1 MRTFLHIAN
10 WRSPPTG
17 SIVKPMADMLAW
29 KNALVATDFSDSGKE
44 AVATA
49 VSLVKRSKGT
59 LAVVSVAERPP
70 MFPHSFHERHSED
83 PDELWSRHARS
94 SMRALV
100 KRLRRQLPRTRGF
113 VRVGTP
119 WREIVSLAEELR
131 VEGIVVGSRGL
142 SAIQRLLL
150 GSTAENVVR
159 HAPCPVL
166 VVRNGPLK
174 RIRRVLLPV
183 DWDEGSKAAVRY
195 AVERTGEDVKLHAIH
210 AIGFPRMIE
219 PEFADA
225 LADDA
230 HSSRKLRKFLDR
242 LGAEH
247 VSSKVILGE
256 PAEAILD
263 AAEDV
268 DLVVIATRGRK
279 GAARAVLGSVAEKVV
294 RRAEGPVL
302 VVPPARPRKGGSG
315 KRRSR
320 RAIRGE
326 VAVQSDE

>member
-1 MRTFLHIAN
+1 
-10 WRSPPTG
+10 
-17 SIVKPMADMLAW
+17 MADLVAW
-29 KNALVATDFSDSGKE
+29 KNVLVATDFSDSGKE

-49 VSLVKRSKGT
+49 VSLVKRSKGS

-70 MFPHSFHERHSED
+70 MFPHNYLARHSDD
-83 PDELWSRHARS
+83 PDELWSRQARS
-94 SMRALV
+94 SMKALV
-100 KRLRRQLPRTRGF
+100 KRLRRQFPGTRGF

-119 WREIVSLAEELR
+119 WREIVGLAEELR
-131 VEGIVVGSRGL
+131 VDAIVVGSRGL

-166 VVRNGPLK
+166 VIRDGPLK
-174 RIRRVLLPV
+174 RIRKVLLPV

-195 AVERTGEDVKLHAIH
+195 AVKRAGKDVELQALH
-210 AIGFPRMIE
+210 AIGFPRLIE

-225 LADDA
+225 LSDDA
-230 HSSRKLRKFLDR
+230 QSSRKLRKFLDR
-242 LGAEH
+242 LGAKD
-247 VSSKVILGE
+247 VPSKVVLGE
-256 PAEAILD
+256 PSEAILD
-263 AAEDV
+263 AARDA
-268 DLVVIATRGRK
+268 DLVVIATRGHK

-302 VVPPARPRKGGSG
+302 VVPPTRTRKPVDGT
-315 KRRSR
+315 RRK

-326 VAVQSDE
+326 VAI

>member
-1 MRTFLHIAN
+1 
-10 WRSPPTG
+10 
-17 SIVKPMADMLAW
+17 MAKLVAW
-29 KNALVATDFSDSGKE
+29 KSVLAATDFSDSGKE

-49 VSLVKRSKGT
+49 VALVKRSGGT
-59 LAVVSVAERPP
+59 LAVLSVTERPP

-83 PDELWSRHARS
+83 PDELWSRQART
-94 SMRALV
+94 SMKALV
-100 KRLRRQLPRTRGF
+100 KRLRRQLPETRGF

-119 WREIVSLAEELR
+119 WKEIVELAEELE
-131 VEGIVVGSRGL
+131 VDAIVVGSRGL
-142 SAIQRLLL
+142 SAIRRLLL

-166 VVRNGPLK
+166 VVRDGPLR
-174 RIRRVLLPV
+174 RIRRVLVPV

-195 AVERTGEDVKLHAIH
+195 AVSNAGKDVKLQAIH

-219 PEFADA
+219 AEFADA

-230 HSSRKLRKFLDR
+230 HSSRKLRRFLDR
-242 LGAEH
+242 LGAKD
-247 VSSKVILGE
+247 VPSKVVLGE

-263 AAEDV
+263 AASDY

-279 GAARAVLGSVAEKVV
+279 GAARALLGSVAEKIV

-302 VVPPARPRKGGSG
+302 VVPPTPRRASRKRPS
-315 KRRSR
+315 SR
-320 RAIRGE
+320 RTVRGE
-326 VAVQSDE
+326 VAIQ

>member
-1 MRTFLHIAN
+1 MAN
-10 WRSPPTG
+10 LL
-17 SIVKPMADMLAW
+17 DW
-29 KNALVATDFSDSGKE
+29 KSVLVATDFSDSGKE

-49 VSLVKRSKGT
+49 MSLVKGSKGK

-83 PDELWSRHARS
+83 PDELWSRHART
-94 SMRALV
+94 SMKALV
-100 KRLRRQLPRTRGF
+100 KRLQRQFPATRGF

-119 WREIVSLAEELR
+119 WREIVALAEELR
-131 VEGIVVGSRGL
+131 VDAIVVGSRGL

-159 HAPCPVL
+159 HASCPVL
-166 VVRNGPLK
+166 VVRDGPLK
-174 RIRRVLLPV
+174 RARKVLLPV

-195 AVERTGEDVKLHAIH
+195 AVERAGSDVKLHAIH

-230 HSSRKLRKFLDR
+230 HSSRKLRKFLDG

-263 AAEDV
+263 AAEDF

-279 GAARAVLGSVAEKVV
+279 GAARALLGSVAEKVV
-294 RRAEGPVL
+294 RRAAGPIL
-302 VVPPARPRKGGSG
+302 VIPTTRPRKSPSG
-315 KRRSR
+315 ARRTRS
-320 RAIRGE
+320 IKGE
-326 VAVQSDE
+326 VALNS

>member
-1 MRTFLHIAN
+1 M
-10 WRSPPTG
+10 
-17 SIVKPMADMLAW
+17 PMADFVDW
-29 KNALVATDFSDSGKE
+29 KNVLVATDFSDSGKE

-49 VSLVKRSKGT
+49 VSLVERSKGK

-70 MFPHSFHERHSED
+70 MFPHTFHERHSDD
-83 PDELWSRHARS
+83 PDELWSRQARH
-94 SMRALV
+94 SMAALV
-100 KRLRRQLPRTRGF
+100 KRLRKKLPAVRGF

-119 WREIVSLAEELR
+119 WREIVELAQELG
-131 VEGIVVGSRGL
+131 VDAIVVGSRGL

-166 VVRNGPLK
+166 VVRDGPL
-174 RIRRVLLPV
+174 RRVRKVLLPV

-195 AVERTGEDVKLHAIH
+195 AVERAGSDVKVHAIH
-210 AIGFPRMIE
+210 AIAFPRLIE

-230 HSSRKLRKFLDR
+230 HSSRKLRKFLDG
-242 LGAEH
+242 LGAQH
-247 VSSKVILGE
+247 VTSKVILGE

-263 AAEDV
+263 QAEDF

-279 GAARAVLGSVAEKVV
+279 GAARALLGGVAEKVV

-302 VVPPARPRKGGSG
+302 VLPSARPPKSSGGGRARKL
-315 KRRSR
+315 
-320 RAIRGE
+320 RGE
-326 VAVQSDE
+326 IAV

>member
-1 MRTFLHIAN
+1 
-10 WRSPPTG
+10 
-17 SIVKPMADMLAW
+17 MADLVAW
-29 KNALVATDFSDSGKE
+29 KNVLVATDFSDSGKE

-49 VSLVKRSKGT
+49 VSLVKRSKGS

-70 MFPHSFHERHSED
+70 MFPHNYLARHSDD
-83 PDELWSRHARS
+83 PDELWSRHART
-94 SMRALV
+94 SMKALV
-100 KRLRRQLPRTRGF
+100 KRLRRQLPATRGF

-119 WREIVSLAEELR
+119 WREIVGLAEELR
-131 VEGIVVGSRGL
+131 VDAIVVGSRGL

-166 VVRNGPLK
+166 VIRDGPLK
-174 RIRRVLLPV
+174 RIRKVLLPV

-195 AVERTGEDVKLHAIH
+195 AVKRAGKDVELQALH
-210 AIGFPRMIE
+210 AIGFPRLIE

-225 LADDA
+225 LSDDA
-230 HSSRKLRKFLDR
+230 QSSRKLRKFLDR
-242 LGAEH
+242 LGAKD
-247 VSSKVILGE
+247 VPSKVVLGE
-256 PAEAILD
+256 PSEAILD
-263 AAEDV
+263 AARDA
-268 DLVVIATRGRK
+268 DLVVIATRGHK

-302 VVPPARPRKGGSG
+302 VVPPTRTRKPVDGT
-315 KRRSR
+315 RRK

-326 VAVQSDE
+326 VAI